1 MEAVWDQQANR
12 ARGGPP
18 YARHRPEETLLYQ
31 VIDDYYPDFIAQLQ
45 AEGRTL
51 PRFVWR
57 EFEDYL
63 KCGRLE
69 HGFLRVRCTA
79 CHAEKLV
86 AFSGRRRGFCAS
98 CGARRMVESA
108 ALRCGHA
115 DSAFWQVKNP
125 IVLANNTRSWDIPAE
140 RPKTSVG
147 LAVPLTPPAV
157 KQFRRLKRLAG
168 RSPWVGWR
176 PQTLAAAEALQ
187 A

>member
-1 MEAVWDQQANR
+1 MAAVWDQQANR

-51 PRFVWR
+51 PRFVGR

-79 CHAEKLV
+79 CHAEKPV
-86 AFSGRRRGFCAS
+86 AFSCRRRGFCAS

-108 ALRCGHA
+108 ALRVDEVLRIPKAAVGDRQKRVNSGHYRS
-115 DSAFWQVKNP
+115 DVRLPPHKSHPPSSGAFRAG
-125 IVLANNTRSWDIPAE
+125 LC
-140 RPKTSVG
+140 SVT
-147 LAVPLTPPAV
+147 LPLLHTEFHAPP
-157 KQFRRLKRLAG
+157 QLYSF
-168 RSPWVGWR
+168 
-176 PQTLAAAEALQ
+176 TFFH
-187 A
+187 